1 MPVTGL
7 QQLLEGVLER
17 APTSLALLGARES
30 LTYRALADAAAAVAA
45 GLHRQGVNPGD
56 RVAWQLPN
64 GEEALVLSLACYR
77 IGAISVP
84 VHQRFTPAEITA
96 LVELVT
102 PRLVV
107 LPAAE
112 VLADTDCAAAAGDRL
127 VPWPDLLGAEPL
139 PAVNGLPEDHPA
151 LILFT
156 SGSTGHPKAVVH
168 SHRGCLAA
176 IDSCRQALAF
186 SERDVV
192 LVGKPLSHAGGLHT
206 QLLPSLQVGAR
217 VLLATRPSPE
227 TAVSLINRHGVT
239 EYGLL
244 ASDLLDFVDYL
255 EASGVSLP
263 SLRLVIG
270 SGDTVPIDLQHRFQA
285 LFGWP
290 VLEGC
295 GLTEVG
301 SYYAIQPLH
310 GTRHPGSIGRAA
322 PGVELRILSSTG
334 TEEVPV
340 GSIGEVAIR
349 TSSATLGY
357 WRNPAATEA
366 LFRDGWLLSGDLAQR
381 DADGTFWYRGRRKLV
396 IVRRGSN
403 VHPTEVEEQLDA
415 HPAVHAAVVVGVPH
429 PRDGAVPVA
438 WIQPNVVGEPVDG
451 EVLGTWLAGR
461 LAAYKR
467 PITYLPIDALP
478 RNSAGKFD
486 RALLQQRAIKMLAVQ

>member
-7 QQLLEGVLER
+7 QQLLEGVLDR

-56 RVAWQLPN
+56 RVAWRLPN

-84 VHQRFTPAEITA
+84 VNQRFTPAEITA

-192 LVGKPLSHAGGLHT
+192 LVGKPLSHAGGLQT
-206 QLLPSLQVGAR
+206 QLLPSLG
-217 VLLATRPSPE
+217 SP
-227 TAVSLINRHGVT
+227 
-239 EYGLL
+239 
-244 ASDLLDFVDYL
+244 
-255 EASGVSLP
+255 
-263 SLRLVIG
+263 
-270 SGDTVPIDLQHRFQA
+270 
-285 LFGWP
+285 
-290 VLEGC
+290 
-295 GLTEVG
+295 
-301 SYYAIQPLH
+301 
-310 GTRHPGSIGRAA
+310 
-322 PGVELRILSSTG
+322 
-334 TEEVPV
+334 
-340 GSIGEVAIR
+340 
-349 TSSATLGY
+349 
-357 WRNPAATEA
+357 
-366 LFRDGWLLSGDLAQR
+366 
-381 DADGTFWYRGRRKLV
+381 
-396 IVRRGSN
+396 
-403 VHPTEVEEQLDA
+403 
-415 HPAVHAAVVVGVPH
+415 
-429 PRDGAVPVA
+429 
-438 WIQPNVVGEPVDG
+438 
-451 EVLGTWLAGR
+451 
-461 LAAYKR
+461 
-467 PITYLPIDALP
+467 
-478 RNSAGKFD
+478 NSW
-486 RALLQQRAIKMLAVQ
+486 